1 MMKSGLYR
9 GSETSAA
16 KKTWFNAK
24 EQRIKGSKQLKGKKR
39 VFTTKGLDPLIL
51 CPFALNLLIHFDSR
65 WS

>member
-1 MMKSGLYR
+1 MLKSGLYR

-51 CPFALNLLIHFDSR
+51 
-65 WS
+65 